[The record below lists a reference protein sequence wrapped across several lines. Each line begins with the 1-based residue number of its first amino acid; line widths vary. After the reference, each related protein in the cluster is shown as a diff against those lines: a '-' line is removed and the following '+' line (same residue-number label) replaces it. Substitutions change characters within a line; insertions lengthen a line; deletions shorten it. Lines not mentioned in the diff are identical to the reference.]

1 MNKSAPAPDDQTEI
15 EQPFLSHLVELRD
28 RLMRALIG
36 VFIVFIGVYP
46 FANEIY
52 TFMAGPLLKHLPE
65 GSTMIAID
73 VATPFLTPFKLAMVG
88 SVFITMP
95 WILYQLWAFVA
106 PGLYRHEKKMITPLL
121 FTSSVLFYLGIAF
134 AYFLV
139 FPLVFAFMTTVAPMG
154 VEMMTDINRYLDFV
168 LTIFFAFG
176 LAFEVPIATIVL
188 VWTGATTR
196 ENLSAKRPYIIVGA
210 FVIGMVLTPPDVI
223 SQTLLALPMWVLFE
237 IGILFARFYQPKE
250 EAVEDEPDDFD
261 ETTLAGDAGEEGTL
275 DDLGDDNHPARHKD
289 LAAELERIEADGDY
303 DPEADAARYTEEG
316 LEDELDEM
324 GDTGDKG
331 DAPSPG
337 PEDSHGP

>member
-1 MNKSAPAPDDQTEI
+1 MNSTKPDTEDPVEV

-52 TFMAGPLLKHLPE
+52 TYMAGPLLKHLPE

-88 SVFITMP
+88 AIFLTMP

-106 PGLYRHEKKMITPLL
+106 PGLYRHEKKLIVPLL
-121 FTSSVLFYLGIAF
+121 VTSSILFYVGIAF
-134 AYFLV
+134 AYYVV
-139 FPLVFAFMTTVAPMG
+139 FPLVFAFMTSVAPVG

-196 ENLSAKRPYIIVGA
+196 ENLVKKRPYIIVGA

-237 IGILFARFYQPKE
+237 LGVLFARFYQPRESAPE
-250 EAVEDEPDDFD
+250 EEEDEFD
-261 ETTLAGDAGEEGTL
+261 ETALAGDADDEELFEEL
-275 DDLGDDNHPARHKD
+275 DDDNHPERHRD
-289 LAAELERIEADGDY
+289 LADDPEAVEGHGDY

-316 LEDELDEM
+316 LDEELDEL
-324 GDTGDKG
+324 G
-331 DAPSPG
+331 DAGESPADDREE
-337 PEDSHGP
+337 PR

>member
-106 PGLYRHEKKMITPLL
+106 PGLYRHEKKMIMPLL

-176 LAFEVPIATIVL
+176 IAFEVPIATIVL

-196 ENLSAKRPYIIVGA
+196 ESLSAKRPYIIVGA

-237 IGILFARFYQPKE
+237 LGVLFARFYQPKE
-250 EAVEDEPDDFD
+250 EAVEDDLDAPDDFD
-261 ETTLAGDAGEEGTL
+261 ETTLAGDEGTIDEL
-275 DDLGDDNHPARHKD
+275 DDDNHPAPNKD
-289 LAAELERIEADGDY
+289 LAAELERIESHGDY

-316 LEDELDEM
+316 LDEELDEM
-324 GDTGDKG
+324 GDTGE
-331 DAPSPG
+331 ASSPD
-337 PEDSHGP
+337 PEDPRGS

>member
-1 MNKSAPAPDDQTEI
+1 MNKSASSPEDETEK

-52 TFMAGPLLKHLPE
+52 TYIAGPLLKHLPE

-73 VATPFLTPFKLAMVG
+73 VATPFLTPFKMAMVG
-88 SVFITMP
+88 SIFITMP
-95 WILYQLWAFVA
+95 WILYQVWAFVA
-106 PGLYRHEKKMITPLL
+106 PGLYRHERRMIVPLL
-121 FTSSVLFYLGIAF
+121 VTSSVLFYLGIAF
-134 AYFLV
+134 AYYLV

-176 LAFEVPIATIVL
+176 FAFEVPIATIVL

-196 ENLSAKRPYIIVGA
+196 QSLAAKRPYIIVGA

-237 IGILFARFYQPKE
+237 LGVLFARFYQPRDEYAGEDAE
-250 EAVEDEPDDFD
+250 EFD
-261 ETTLAGDAGEEGTL
+261 ETALAGDPADEGGVEGL
-275 DDLGDDNHPARHKD
+275 DEDDHPDQRRGP
-289 LAAELERIEADGDY
+289 ETTPGRFNTPRDY
-303 DPEADAARYTEEG
+303 DPGAHADRYTDEG
-316 LEDELDEM
+316 LDDEIDEL
-324 GDTGDKG
+324 GDTGDESE
-331 DAPSPG
+331 DRDDPG
-337 PEDSHGP
+337 GR

>member
-1 MNKSAPAPDDQTEI
+1 MSKSSTPPDNQPET

-52 TFMAGPLLKHLPE
+52 TFMAGPLLTHLPE

-88 SVFITMP
+88 AIFITMP
-95 WILYQLWAFVA
+95 WILYQMWAFVA
-106 PGLYRHEKKMITPLL
+106 PGLYRHEKRLITPLL
-121 FTSSVLFYLGIAF
+121 FTSSLLFYLGVAF
-134 AYFLV
+134 AYYVV
-139 FPLVFAFMTTVAPMG
+139 FPLVFAFMTSVAPVG

-176 LAFEVPIATIVL
+176 IAFEVPIATIVL

-196 ENLSAKRPYIIVGA
+196 ESLVAKRPYIIVGA
-210 FVIGMVLTPPDVI
+210 FVVGMLLTPPDVI

-237 IGILFARFYQPKE
+237 LGILFSRFYVPKPVE
-250 EAVEDEPDDFD
+250 EVEEDEEFTDDDFAPESAD
-261 ETTLAGDAGEEGTL
+261 DDGFIEDLDAS
-275 DDLGDDNHPARHKD
+275 NHPQNRDALAEELAR
-289 LAAELERIEADGDY
+289 AEGRNPDTD
-303 DPEADAARYTEEG
+303 DASRFTEEG
-316 LEDELDEM
+316 VDRELDELGDM
-324 GDTGDKG
+324 GEQTPPSDRSDK
-331 DAPSPG
+331 DESR
-337 PEDSHGP
+337 S

>member
-1 MNKSAPAPDDQTEI
+1 MSKKSTPPEKEPET

-52 TFMAGPLLKHLPE
+52 TFIAGPLLQHLPE

-88 SVFITMP
+88 AIFITMP
-95 WILYQLWAFVA
+95 WILYQMWAFVA
-106 PGLYRHEKKMITPLL
+106 PGLYLHEKRLIVPLL
-121 FTSSVLFYLGIAF
+121 ATSSILFYLGIAF
-134 AYFLV
+134 AYFVV
-139 FPLVFAFMTTVAPMG
+139 FPLVFAFMTSVAPVG

-176 LAFEVPIATIVL
+176 VAFEVPIATIVL

-196 ENLSAKRPYIIVGA
+196 ESLLAKRPYIIVGA
-210 FVIGMVLTPPDVI
+210 FVIGMLLTPPDVI

-237 IGILFARFYQPKE
+237 LGVLFARFYEPKE
-250 EAVEDEPDDFD
+250 ADDACEEEPDDDFSP
-261 ETTLAGDAGEEGTL
+261 DAVVDTGVVEDL
-275 DDLGDDNHPARHKD
+275 DAANDPRNRKD
-289 LAAELERIEADGDY
+289 LAEELARAEGREPTAED
-303 DPEADAARYTEEG
+303 EKRYTQVG
-316 LEDELDEM
+316 IEDELDELGDM
-324 GDTGDKG
+324 GSDAADVKKGPTEEGDR
-331 DAPSPG
+331 
-337 PEDSHGP
+337 

>member
-1 MNKSAPAPDDQTEI
+1 MNKSASTPEDDPEI

-52 TFMAGPLLKHLPE
+52 SYIAGPLLDQLPE

-88 SVFITMP
+88 AIFLTMP
-95 WILYQLWAFVA
+95 WILYQVWGFVA
-106 PGLYRHEKKMITPLL
+106 PGLYRHEKRLIMPLL

-134 AYFLV
+134 AYYIV

-176 LAFEVPIATIVL
+176 LAFEVPIVTIVL

-196 ENLSAKRPYIIVGA
+196 ESLSKKRPYIIVGA

-237 IGILFARFYQPKE
+237 LGILFARFYQPKE
-250 EAVEDEPDDFD
+250 EPEAEDDDAFD
-261 ETTLAGDAGEEGTL
+261 ETATAGDDPDEGTI
-275 DDLGDDNHPARHKD
+275 DELGDDNHPERKRD
-289 LAAELERIEADGDY
+289 LRTGDEY

-316 LEDELDEM
+316 VDDEIDELGST
-324 GDTGDKG
+324 GDTPDPT
-331 DAPSPG
+331 DYNQP
-337 PEDSHGP
+337 